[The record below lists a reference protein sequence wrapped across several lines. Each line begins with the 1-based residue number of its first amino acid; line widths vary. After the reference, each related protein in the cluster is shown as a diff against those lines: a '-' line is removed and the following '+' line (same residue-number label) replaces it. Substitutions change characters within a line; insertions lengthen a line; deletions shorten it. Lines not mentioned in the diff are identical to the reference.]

1 VKFAAIFI
9 MLWMAHI
16 TINALSDYAR
26 PRELGMIEKRNACI
40 DLFASAESWKFV
52 LCKGVK

>member
-1 VKFAAIFI
+1 MKYLALCI

-16 TINALSDYAR
+16 TINALTDYAR

-40 DLFASAESWKFV
+40 DLFASAESWKYT
-52 LCKGVK
+52 LWGRK